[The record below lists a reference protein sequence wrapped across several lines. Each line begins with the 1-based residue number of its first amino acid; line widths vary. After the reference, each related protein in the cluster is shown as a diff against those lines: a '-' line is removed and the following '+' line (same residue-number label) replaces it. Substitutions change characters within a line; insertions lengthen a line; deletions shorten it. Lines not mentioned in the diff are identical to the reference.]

1 MYNTTELYMLKYIIN
16 EIFSSGRAT
25 LYKNLSDQTVCNEL
39 FINNKNNLQTNQGN
53 MMIMMGVYIL
63 LKIIIHHFIFLNK
76 KIELEQLVF
85 GHVRILI
92 YKKTHK
98 NLLLQQIIFKLDKTK
113 DGFDNG

>member
-1 MYNTTELYMLKYIIN
+1 
-16 EIFSSGRAT
+16 
-25 LYKNLSDQTVCNEL
+25 
-39 FINNKNNLQTNQGN
+39 